1 MKSNYRKPILLIHKI
16 LGLITGLIVLIEAIT
31 GCLWVFKDEI
41 ESLYEPQFIIEG
53 TDKSVIPLSKARAVG
68 QSIFPKQSIHGIL
81 FHQHSEPIE
90 IIFYDPEPEFYQSV
104 FLHPHTAEV
113 LQVKDHFSGFFAFV
127 LEGHVRLWMP
137 ASFGEQV
144 VGTGILMFIFII
156 ISGLLLWIPKKR
168 KLLKQRLKFQW
179 KPNINWRRK
188 NFDLHTVVGFYISV
202 FALLFALSGSI
213 MAYSWFKHS
222 VYKLAGGDKSIE
234 FIIPKSA
241 SVQLSDQN
249 TVSENKIDNLMPK
262 LRNQFPHATAYEVH
276 LPQNDEQSIYVE
288 IFNTEGVYYNS
299 DYRFYDQNTLQQL
312 YTGSVYGAY
321 EEAGFSEKIVRM
333 NYDIH
338 VGAIGGFAGKL
349 IAFFA
354 SLIVASL
361 PITGFLLWYGKAY
374 KKKQSKRKVT

>member
-1 MKSNYRKPILLIHKI
+1 M
-16 LGLITGLIVLIEAIT
+16 
-31 GCLWVFKDEI
+31 
-41 ESLYEPQFIIEG
+41 
-53 TDKSVIPLSKARAVG
+53 
-68 QSIFPKQSIHGIL
+68 
-81 FHQHSEPIE
+81 
-90 IIFYDPEPEFYQSV
+90 
-104 FLHPHTAEV
+104 HPHTAEV

-213 MAYSWFKHS
+213 MAYSWLKHS

-276 LPQNDEQSIYVE
+276 LP
-288 IFNTEGVYYNS
+288 
-299 DYRFYDQNTLQQL
+299 
-312 YTGSVYGAY
+312 
-321 EEAGFSEKIVRM
+321 
-333 NYDIH
+333 
-338 VGAIGGFAGKL
+338 
-349 IAFFA
+349 
-354 SLIVASL
+354 
-361 PITGFLLWYGKAY
+361 
-374 KKKQSKRKVT
+374 